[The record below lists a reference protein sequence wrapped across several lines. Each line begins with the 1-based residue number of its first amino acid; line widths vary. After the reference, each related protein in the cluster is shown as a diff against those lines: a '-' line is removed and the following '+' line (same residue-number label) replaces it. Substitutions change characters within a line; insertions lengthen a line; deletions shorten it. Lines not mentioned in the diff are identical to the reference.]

1 MYRHTELLVL
11 RDLGTICWQEHK
23 FPFGYCCWF
32 CWLYDQP
39 LWNLYSHTVICRVR
53 GNIRNY
59 MSDFLHF
66 VGDVIV
72 TSGGVYYI
80 KQKETFEA
88 LLSVWQHNHRWIV
101 KGPRCF
107 LEQET
112 LPHCLVLV
120 GSRNGFE
127 HEFTIDLKIN

>member
-11 RDLGTICWQEHK
+11 RDLGTICWQEHI
-23 FPFGYCCWF
+23 FHLDIVVDFVDF
-32 CWLYDQP
+32 MI
-39 LWNLYSHTVICRVR
+39 NLYGIYTAIHTVICRVR

-66 VGDVIV
+66 VGDVIG

-88 LLSVWQHNHRWIV
+88 LLSV
-101 KGPRCF
+101 
-107 LEQET
+107 
-112 LPHCLVLV
+112 
-120 GSRNGFE
+120 
-127 HEFTIDLKIN
+127 